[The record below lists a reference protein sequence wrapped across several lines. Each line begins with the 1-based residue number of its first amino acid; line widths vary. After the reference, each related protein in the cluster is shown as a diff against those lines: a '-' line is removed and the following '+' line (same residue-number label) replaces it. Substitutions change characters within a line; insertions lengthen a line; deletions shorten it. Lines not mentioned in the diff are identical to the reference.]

1 MSRFWT
7 EEQKNIVREMYP
19 EHLASE
25 IAEIIGKTV
34 PAIHQM
40 AINLGVK
47 STPEKIART
56 GRMSSN
62 HPNVIASR
70 YKKGN
75 VPPNKGKKV
84 SAEVYEK
91 MKPHMFKK
99 GETPL
104 NYRPVGSERVN
115 VEGYVEIK
123 VADPKTWKL
132 KHRVI
137 WEEAHGPIPEGHNIQ
152 FKDGNSLNV
161 QLDNLYM
168 ISKADQLRN
177 ENSSVAR
184 YPHELRQIIA
194 LKGAIKIKINDYNR
208 KNQDG
213 KES

>member
-1 MSRFWT
+1 MARFWT
-7 EEQKNIVREMYP
+7 EEEKNIVREMYP

-25 IAEIIGKTV
+25 IAEIIGKTTV
-34 PAIHQM
+34 GVQQM
-40 AINLGVK
+40 AAKLGVR

-56 GRMSSN
+56 GKMSQN
-62 HPNVIASR
+62 HPNVIATR

-184 YPHELRQIIA
+184 YPQELRQIIA
-194 LKGAIKIKINDYNR
+194 LKGAIKRKINDYNR

>member
-1 MSRFWT
+1 
-7 EEQKNIVREMYP
+7 MYP

-75 VPPNKGKKV
+75 IPPNKGKKV

-184 YPHELRQIIA
+184 YPQELRQIIA
-194 LKGAIKIKINDYNR
+194 LKGAIKRKINDYNR

>member
-1 MSRFWT
+1 
-7 EEQKNIVREMYP
+7 MYP

>member
-1 MSRFWT
+1 MPRFWT
-7 EEQKNIVREMYP
+7 EEEKNIVREMYP

-75 VPPNKGKKV
+75 IPPNKGKKV

-184 YPHELRQIIA
+184 YPQELRQIIA
-194 LKGAIKIKINDYNR
+194 LKGAIKRKINDYNR

>member
-1 MSRFWT
+1 
-7 EEQKNIVREMYP
+7 MYP

-25 IAEIIGKTV
+25 IAEIIGKTTV
-34 PAIHQM
+34 GVQQM
-40 AINLGVK
+40 AAKLGVR

-56 GRMSSN
+56 GKMSQN
-62 HPNVIASR
+62 HPNVIATR

-115 VEGYVEIK
+115 VEGYVEVK

-137 WEEAHGPIPEGHNIQ
+137 WEEAHGPIPEGYNIQ

-194 LKGAIKIKINDYNR
+194 LKGAIKRKINDYNR
-208 KNQDG
+208 KNQNG

>member
-1 MSRFWT
+1 MARFWT
-7 EEQKNIVREMYP
+7 EEEKNIVREMYP

-25 IAEIIGKTV
+25 IAEIIGKTTV
-34 PAIHQM
+34 GVQQM
-40 AINLGVK
+40 AAKLGVR

-56 GRMSSN
+56 GKMSQN
-62 HPNVIASR
+62 HPNVIATR

-137 WEEAHGPIPEGHNIQ
+137 WEEAHGPIPEGYNIQ

-194 LKGAIKIKINDYNR
+194 LKGAIKRKINDYNR
-208 KNQDG
+208 KNQNG